1 MQHVSILRAGY
12 ALALAF
18 ILYAALAPTA
28 PTDGFTSD
36 KLNHMAAFFVLAA
49 GARILWPGASA
60 LRLILLLILLGAG
73 IELMQMAMGLGRQG
87 DWLDLAADIVATL
100 AGVIVGSLA
109 GRLLAGRLIAK
120 RP

>member
-36 KLNHMAAFFVLAA
+36 KLNHMAAFSCKDA
-49 GARILWPGASA
+49 PGP
-60 LRLILLLILLGAG
+60 
-73 IELMQMAMGLGRQG
+73 
-87 DWLDLAADIVATL
+87 LDAHCGFRWNHYVVA
-100 AGVIVGSLA
+100 
-109 GRLLAGRLIAK
+109 K
-120 RP
+120 E